1 MSIGAHQS
9 RSRED
14 QNERPSRFATILHR
28 IDLMR
33 ENSDW
38 HRPGPFSSIA
48 KRRQR
53 ILSAQSNII
62 ERLTAYISAVRS
74 PRPQP
79 RTRRFWIAVLLLIVS
94 LVAVLALL
102 LPSRSEQFISEQ
114 FTFPF
119 PTTARFLSEQDGI
132 IKAREALSRVVRN
145 PTAMVPIRTDPRNST
160 FAPDGRRDDYLF
172 RLTANAGQI
181 AFVKPRHKDTLLIVE
196 LELRGDQLSCKVIGT
211 R

>member
-9 RSRED
+9 RSREG

-33 ENSDW
+33 ENCDW
-38 HRPGPFSSIA
+38 HRPGPFSTIG
-48 KRRQR
+48 RRRRR
-53 ILSAQSNII
+53 ILSAQSNVV
-62 ERLTAYISAVRS
+62 ERFAAYISAVRS

-79 RTRRFWIAVLLLIVS
+79 RTRRLWIAVFLLIVF

-102 LPSRSEQFISEQ
+102 FPSRSEELIWEQ
-114 FTFPF
+114 FTLPL
-119 PTTARFLSEQDGI
+119 PSTSRFLSEPDAM
-132 IKAREALSRVVRN
+132 IKAREALSRAVRN
-145 PTAMVPIRTDPRNST
+145 PTALVPIRTDPRNST
-160 FAPDGRRDDYLF
+160 VAPDERRDDYLF
-172 RLTANAGQI
+172 RFNANAGRI
-181 AFVKPRHKDTLLIVE
+181 AFRHKEALLIVE